1 MASTLDP
8 SQDRGDT
15 EPMSSDASSEAETNR
30 QLVLDA
36 FERWTDGSAPISDLF
51 ADDMRWRVEGNS
63 MAARQYPDKATFFGE
78 LLGPFGERFAD
89 GERFR
94 PVVIRQV
101 LADGD
106 TVAVIWDGTGVANDG
121 VRYDNSYAWILR
133 MRDGLVVDATAF
145 FDSIAFDRLW
155 SRVTP

>member
-1 MASTLDP
+1 MGED
-8 SQDRGDT
+8 G
-15 EPMSSDASSEAETNR
+15 SSEAETNR

-36 FERWTDGSAPISDLF
+36 FERWTEGSAPISDLF

-63 MAARQYPDKATFFGE
+63 MAAREYADKATFLGE
-78 LLGPFGERFAD
+78 LLGPFGERFAH

-94 PVVIRQV
+94 PVVIRHV
-101 LADGD
+101 LADAD

-121 VRYDNSYAWILR
+121 VRYDNSYAWILQ
-133 MRDGLVVDATAF
+133 MRDGAVVDATAF

-155 SRVTP
+155 TRLAP